1 MISTNREHKTKR
13 PSKGKHETRRTGLTL
28 NGDIT
33 GTTTKGVTALRH
45 RAKQNGHLLAT
56 TPKNLGVQKI
66 QHGNELKTSSPKGRQ
81 ESTRLPPMCPGFDS
95 RTRRN
100 MWVEFVVGS
109 RPYSEGFSPGCP
121 VFLPPQKST
130 FLNSNSI
137 GNSRAT
143 GLSI

>member
-1 MISTNREHKTKR
+1 MISTNREQKVKR
-13 PSKGKHETRRTGLTL
+13 PRKGKHETRRTGLTL

-81 ESTRLPPMCPGFDS
+81 ESTRLPPMCPGFDF
-95 RTRRN
+95 RTQRHMR
-100 MWVEFVVGS
+100 VEFVVGS
-109 RPYSEGFSPGCP
+109 RPCSEGFSPGCP